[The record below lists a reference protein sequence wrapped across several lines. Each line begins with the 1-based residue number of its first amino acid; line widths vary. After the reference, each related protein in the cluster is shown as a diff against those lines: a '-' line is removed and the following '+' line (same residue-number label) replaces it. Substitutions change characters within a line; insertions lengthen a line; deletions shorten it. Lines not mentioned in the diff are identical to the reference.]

1 MFAKFTSHAVIL
13 LLLAAC
19 AGREPS
25 FPAQAAGRYQLDY
38 SGVYGVGRVLLLLQ
52 DGQVSGLG
60 AEAGGITYQGFYRW
74 APDGRLAALDLIA
87 HLPPF
92 TSAVDGVRVVGTA
105 QDVLAHFALPPDL
118 APGSRWPLRIET
130 QHGPVSGTLTRL
142 EMP

>member
-1 MFAKFTSHAVIL
+1 MFAKIASNTLVL

-38 SGVYGVGRVLLLLQ
+38 SGVYGVGRVLLLLR

-60 AEAGGITYQGFYRW
+60 AEAGGVTYRGFYRW

-92 TSAVDGVRVVGTA
+92 TSTVDGVRVVGTA
-105 QDVLAHFALPPDL
+105 RDVQVRFDLPPDL
-118 APGSRWPLRIET
+118 GPGSRWPLRIET

>member
-1 MFAKFTSHAVIL
+1 MFAKIASHAVI

-25 FPAQAAGRYQLDY
+25 FPAEAAGRYQLDY
-38 SGVYGVGRVLLLLQ
+38 SGVYGVGRVALLLQ
-52 DGQVSGLG
+52 DGQVRGPG
-60 AEAGGITYQGFYRW
+60 AGAGGITYQGFYRW
-74 APDGRLAALDLIA
+74 APDVRLVALDLIA

-105 QDVLAHFALPPDL
+105 RDVPVQFELPPDL
-118 APGSRWPLRIET
+118 APGARWPLRIGT

-142 EMP
+142 DVP